1 MGFFERHNF
10 KVQSEEGRDDMIA
23 DLEDL
28 HEELF
33 RCWREAEGL
42 ANALAEVVITEEQV
56 EKHTS
61 GESPSK

>member
-56 EKHTS
+56 E
-61 GESPSK
+61 